1 MRLKGKRIAYLVGPG
16 FEDLEFWV
24 PLMRLQEEGAL
35 ITAVGLNAGEEYIG
49 KQSLTACSDVGCD
62 EVTAEEFDAVVI
74 PGGWAPDRLRR
85 YDGIKRLVREAYRS
99 GKIIG
104 MMCHAGLVGISAG
117 IVKGH
122 EATGSN
128 GIRDDLVNAG
138 AIWRDVPALRSK
150 NLVWGRVV
158 ADLPDFCR
166 ELVNALG
173 EEA

>member
-1 MRLKGKRIAYLVGPG
+1 
-16 FEDLEFWV
+16 
-24 PLMRLQEEGAL
+24 
-35 ITAVGLNAGEEYIG
+35 
-49 KQSLTACSDVGCD
+49 
-62 EVTAEEFDAVVI
+62 
-74 PGGWAPDRLRR
+74 
-85 YDGIKRLVREAYRS
+85 
-99 GKIIG
+99 
-104 MMCHAGLVGISAG
+104 LVGISAG

-122 EATGSN
+122 EATGSP

-166 ELVNALG
+166 ELVNALS